1 MPGIDFA
8 ALRVQVSPGA
18 PGCSGCSVFGR
29 SLVGEI
35 GCAVPVRSVAVPILA
50 PSRRTWSR
58 IGFIAIAAIAT
69 AINWNYGRR
78 REA

>member
-1 MPGIDFA
+1 
-8 ALRVQVSPGA
+8 
-18 PGCSGCSVFGR
+18 
-29 SLVGEI
+29 
-35 GCAVPVRSVAVPILA
+35 VPILA